1 MHQPRPINHTRL
13 LIIRTRSIKSKY
25 IALGTGTSQ
34 VLVLDLES
42 RAGSL
47 RGIVRVVVCGD
58 GAGCYVVSE
67 DGAGEDLVGG
77 FGLVGWDFVAGL
89 ENTREGE
96 IAILPHLTA
105 DIRVVGG
112 DVGVSGVVEF
122 FALAVWDV

>member
-1 MHQPRPINHTRL
+1 M
-13 LIIRTRSIKSKY
+13 
-25 IALGTGTSQ
+25 GTGTSQ

-67 DGAGEDLVGG
+67 NGAGEDLIGG

-96 IAILPHLTA
+96 IAILPDLA
-105 DIRVVGG
+105 AYVRVVGG
-112 DVGVSGVVEF
+112 DVGVSRVVEF
-122 FALAVWDV
+122 FALAVGYVQRHVFAAEPVTYVVSIAIYKCEFDA